1 MYIPLDIQNK
11 FIALGAVKAGQ
22 ITIEKKNW
30 YSGNIDRIPFK
41 EHTHFFDKNNV
52 EIGYFSSI
60 SRDFPAQCPNDCYMF
75 PDGRTWAPELLSQ
88 MVWREL
94 DNTICIGDF

>member
-41 EHTHFFDKNNV
+41 EHTC
-52 EIGYFSSI
+52 
-60 SRDFPAQCPNDCYMF
+60 RDERCKCYSCLQ
-75 PDGRTWAPELLSQ
+75 R
-88 MVWREL
+88 
-94 DNTICIGDF
+94 